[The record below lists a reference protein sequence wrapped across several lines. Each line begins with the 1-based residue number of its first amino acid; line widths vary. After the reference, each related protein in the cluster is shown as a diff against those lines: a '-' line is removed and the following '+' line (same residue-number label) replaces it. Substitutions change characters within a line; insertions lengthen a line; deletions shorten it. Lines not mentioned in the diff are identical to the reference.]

1 MSVDP
6 RLLDALAAVES
17 GGNPRAVSP
26 AGAQGLFQFMPKTSA
41 WLGVDPW
48 DPVSARQGA
57 ERYYRYLLDK
67 FGDPDI
73 ALAAWN
79 WGEGNVARNIKTYG
93 RFNLAAAP
101 RETQD
106 FVPRVKSKF
115 DPKGTGYDYATARRE
130 GLSPDRTGHWPSR
143 APVSGQILKGMRH
156 PTFPLTERGEAD
168 AGYAMQSRANDRIYS
183 EPDGLSGPLVDLIL
197 RALWELP

>member
-1 MSVDP
+1 MTVDP

-57 ERYYRYLLDK
+57 ERYYQYLLDK
-67 FGDPDI
+67 FGDPDV

-79 WGEGNVARNIKTYG
+79 WGEGNVARNIKVHG
-93 RFNLAAAP
+93 QFNLATAP

-106 FVPRVKSKF
+106 FVPRVKSRMPGAQASGARSASASARPQVPGVPGPRF
-115 DPKGTGYDYATARRE
+115 QVPGTGRQSFSPWPQIQSPEDL
-130 GLSPDRTGHWPSR
+130 GLG
-143 APVSGQILKGMRH
+143 
-156 PTFPLTERGEAD
+156 
-168 AGYAMQSRANDRIYS
+168 
-183 EPDGLSGPLVDLIL
+183 GPLVDLIL